1 MFLVSQCRGYTNAP
15 IAKSIRLEEADAKII
30 DAMILWNKI
39 SFLLFLKEYSHF
51 SFLYYVTKK

>member
-1 MFLVSQCRGYTNAP
+1 M
-15 IAKSIRLEEADAKII
+15 RLEEADAKII

-51 SFLYYVTKK
+51 SFLYYVTKKENRGCQTLFI